1 MVVGLL
7 GNKSPDLNRFTLVT
21 PKSENDVRLQAT
33 LANQNPMG
41 LPVGTVSANLERA
54 ENRSN
59 KDRWVEDTEIQK
71 LMGLQNE
78 EENR

>member
-1 MVVGLL
+1 MTIDKTDESGHLEALHSVI
-7 GNKSPDLNRFTLVT
+7 S
-21 PKSENDVRLQAT
+21 
-33 LANQNPMG
+33 
-41 LPVGTVSANLERA
+41 NLERA

-59 KDRWVEDTEIQK
+59 KDRWIEDTEIQK

>member
-1 MVVGLL
+1 MTIDKTDESGHLEALHSVI
-7 GNKSPDLNRFTLVT
+7 
-21 PKSENDVRLQAT
+21 
-33 LANQNPMG
+33 
-41 LPVGTVSANLERA
+41 ANLERA

-78 EENR
+78 EEKPIIIQKE